1 MGAQEL
7 QKNQTCFAP
16 KKFAMTPKKL
26 QNFKI

>member
-7 QKNQTCFAP
+7 QKNQTCFAT